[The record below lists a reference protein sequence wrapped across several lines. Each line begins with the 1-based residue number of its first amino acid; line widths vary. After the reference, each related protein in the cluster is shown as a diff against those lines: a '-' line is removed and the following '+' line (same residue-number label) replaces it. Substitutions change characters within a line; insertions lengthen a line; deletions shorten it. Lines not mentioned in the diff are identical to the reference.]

1 MGVVCVALVCGC
13 KGKSGDTEG
22 EKETSVATTDSIL
35 VQEDEEIVMPT
46 VAVVINEADYRVTVE
61 DAEVV
66 ADTLK
71 LLVTSHFPCYPF
83 GFYTAVADLQ
93 SRLPEHEVISNQI
106 DDGMELLMFHG
117 EGWELMIKTGFNS
130 YYYQV
135 PSVELVE
142 GVVFSDEVILD
153 KGVRVGMSRTA
164 FCKALD
170 LESYQHDLSDVMVV
184 EFITMFDD
192 FRTIY
197 SFEEGVLS
205 SITWVNVM

>member
-1 MGVVCVALVCGC
+1 M
-13 KGKSGDTEG
+13 
-22 EKETSVATTDSIL
+22 
-35 VQEDEEIVMPT
+35 
-46 VAVVINEADYRVTVE
+46 R
-61 DAEVV
+61 
-66 ADTLK
+66 
-71 LLVTSHFPCYPF
+71 
-83 GFYTAVADLQ
+83 
-93 SRLPEHEVISNQI
+93 
-106 DDGMELLMFHG
+106 
-117 EGWELMIKTGFNS
+117 IKNGFNS